1 MSPNLCIESI
11 FFDLIREQMGMMT
24 VLVAGATAKEEGD
37 QPEQLIKEG
46 IVDFVVADCTESE
59 LRRMI
64 PGLFAPSLVDV
75 AA

>member
-1 MSPNLCIESI
+1 
-11 FFDLIREQMGMMT
+11 MGMMT

-37 QPEQLIKEG
+37 QPEQLVKEG
-46 IVDFVVADCTESE
+46 TVDFVVADCTESE

-64 PGLFAPSLVDV
+64 PGLFVASPCLV